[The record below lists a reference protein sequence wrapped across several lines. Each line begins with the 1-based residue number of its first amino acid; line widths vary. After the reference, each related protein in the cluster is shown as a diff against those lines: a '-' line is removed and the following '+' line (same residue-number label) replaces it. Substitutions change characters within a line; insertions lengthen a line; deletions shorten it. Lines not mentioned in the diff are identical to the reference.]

1 MARRPGAWRN
11 WGVGALI
18 LLGELGWACPD
29 WSAMFAH
36 HRAANGDSPA
46 YFSDFSSPLLL
57 FRTHRFYPISSGNS
71 WGIDVDTNS
80 IDAAK
85 DSLIRVQEFQ
95 IGDLPRREELGSA
108 MSFEESLDHAR
119 RSIRLFQQIP
129 IDHLQDLP
137 EADLKKVKSNADTL
151 YNTFSS
157 MLAFSPSSAD
167 NPAATRTQLIEQLK
181 SQYDSFFQALHPL
194 IAYLTSRQRDFAAL
208 EREARAAVQS
218 AADEARTL
226 KDQLLN
232 DREEAQRILEEVR
245 RVAAE
250 QGVSQQAVY
259 FKEEAEKQDV
269 EAEKWRTYTVRTS
282 IGLGM
287 YAVASVAVYKIPFFT
302 PADNYQAIQLSIGK
316 LIIFAVA
323 AYMLFL
329 CARNFLSHKHN
340 AIVNRHRQNALLTFN
355 ALSDAARGEDKRD
368 IVLVHA
374 AACIF
379 SPQDTGYTRHSSGQ
393 EAASTKLI
401 EVLPKLGNSAS

>member
-1 MARRPGAWRN
+1 MGME
-11 WGVGALI
+11 V
-18 LLGELGWACPD
+18 D
-29 WSAMFAH
+29 V
-36 HRAANGDSPA
+36 
-46 YFSDFSSPLLL
+46 
-57 FRTHRFYPISSGNS
+57 NS
-71 WGIDVDTNS
+71 VE
-80 IDAAK
+80 AAK
-85 DSLIRVQEFQ
+85 ASLLRVQEFQ
-95 IGDLPRREELGSA
+95 IEVLPRRDELGST
-108 MSFEESLDHAR
+108 MSFEECLDYAR

-137 EADLKKVKSNADTL
+137 DVDLRKVKTQADTL

-157 MLAFSPSSAD
+157 ILDFSPSSAD
-167 NPAATRTQLIEQLK
+167 NPVANRTQLIEQLK
-181 SQYDSFFQALHPL
+181 SQYDPFFQALHPL
-194 IAYLTSRQRDFAAL
+194 IAYLSSRQRDFAAL

-218 AADEARTL
+218 ATDQAQTL
-226 KDQLLN
+226 KDQLAN
-232 DREEAQRILEEVR
+232 DREEAKHILEEVR

-250 QGVSQQAVY
+250 QGVSQQAAY
-259 FKEEAEKQDV
+259 FKEEAEKQDA
-269 EAEKWRTYTVRTS
+269 EAEKWRVYTVRTS
-282 IGLGM
+282 IGLAV

-302 PADNYQAIQLSIGK
+302 PVDAYQALQLSIGK

-393 EAASTKLI
+393 EAVSTKLI
-401 EVLPKLGNSAS
+401 EVLPKLGNTAS